1 MKLDAKAVAR
11 VALPDG
17 KADAIFFDD
26 NLPGFGLRLRA
37 AGGGRIL
44 GTWVAQ
50 YRAHGRTRR
59 MKIGTVEKLGADQAR
74 KAAKKILAK
83 VELGK
88 DPQGDKVE
96 DRRKASRTLRA
107 IVELFLEAQASRLRP
122 ASLRLSRL
130 FLTGPYFKPLHST
143 AATDITLADV
153 AARVSAIT
161 RNNGS
166 TTAARARSAL
176 SALYRWAMGEGL
188 LGPNPVN
195 PVAGTNKPKDS
206 EPRDRVL
213 KDHELAAIWNAG
225 DGEYAHVLKL
235 LILTGCRREEIGGLR
250 WSEIDLDKG
259 ALALPKE
266 RVKNNRAHSL
276 PLPPL
281 ALSIIQSVPRRA
293 SRDLLFG
300 SRSRSPGFCSWA
312 AAKGKLDAKLAGKVA
327 PWRVH
332 DLRRTTATKMAD
344 IGIQP
349 HIIEQILNHQSG
361 HKRGPAGIYNRSSY
375 QREVSAAL
383 ALWADHMQ
391 SIIDGRERKIMVFH
405 KSA

>member
-1 MKLDAKAVAR
+1 MKLDGKAVVR
-11 VALPDG
+11 LELPAG

-26 NLPGFGLRLRA
+26 DLAGFGIRLRA
-37 AGGGRIL
+37 GGGGRL
-44 GTWVAQ
+44 RRTWIAQ

-59 MKIGTVEKLGADQAR
+59 MKIGAAEKLDADQAR

-83 VELGK
+83 VELGE

-96 DRRKASRTLRA
+96 DRRKTSRTLRA
-107 IVELFLEAQASRLRP
+107 IVELFLEVQATRLRP

-130 FLTGPYFKPLHST
+130 FLTGPYFAPLHST

-161 RNNGS
+161 RKNGA

-188 LGPNPVN
+188 LGASPVN
-195 PVAGTNKPKDS
+195 PVVGTNKPKDAT
-206 EPRDRVL
+206 PRDRVL
-213 KDHELAAIWNAG
+213 SDHELAAIWNAA
-225 DGEYAHVLKL
+225 DGEYAHVLRL

-266 RVKNNRAHSL
+266 RVKNNRAHAL

-281 ALSIIQSVPRRA
+281 ALSIIQSVPRRV

-300 SRSRSPGFCSWA
+300 SRSRSPGFCSWYS
-312 AAKGKLDAKLAGKVA
+312 AKTQLDAKLAGKVA

-344 IGIQP
+344 LGVQP
-349 HIIEQILNHQSG
+349 HIIEAVLNHYSG
-361 HKRGPAGIYNRSSY
+361 HRAGVAGVYNRSPY
-375 QREVSAAL
+375 EREMRAAL
-383 ALWADHMQ
+383 D
-391 SIIDGRERKIMVFH
+391 
-405 KSA
+405 